1 MSAVLMEVYGRKF
14 VHAVVAVPGIM
25 GWICIYYADSASM
38 IMIGR
43 ALTGLASNASLGAII
58 VGEYSSPENRGL
70 FLNLKTTLVT
80 IGYMM
85 VHTLGHF
92 YHWRTVALIATLP
105 HTASLLITCTWPE
118 SPAWL
123 ASKAEYDKSQKSF
136 YWLRGKNVK
145 TINEIEDV
153 VKAQKEKI
161 RISSEMKALTLSEK
175 VIEFFK
181 KFGEKDFVKPV
192 IIVVFGGIL
201 LEACG
206 RHIFSAFA
214 VQIVEEVTQNK
225 AQSYYFTLGIDVVIT
240 TSAVISSIL
249 VKFCKRRTLL
259 FSTGFSALFILYILC
274 GYLYL
279 ESIDVF
285 SKERTYIPIIMFIL
299 YFVLS
304 SLGCISIPLLL
315 LGEIFPL
322 AHRGAGSFISSFAF
336 DIFLTVALKIA
347 PFLLATVKVY
357 GTFSILGIAM
367 GVSLTGLYFTLPE
380 TKDRT
385 LQEIEN
391 YLNYGKYH
399 VEYDLEA
406 KQTEHCRLYSEG
418 KNVEC
423 SDQNFNIFQEDALF
437 GEIFP
442 LAHRGSG
449 GFVDGSLVLV
459 ILTITMQVTPY
470 LLVNAKVY
478 GTFAI
483 LGTVMLLSLIALWIL
498 LPETKDKTL
507 KEIENYLN
515 YGKYG
520 RDDDEARLKI
530 PKVTATP
537 C

>member
-1 MSAVLMEVYGRKF
+1 MFSPLVKQIWTIMGVLMNMLGQGFLLSYSSILLPPLQAPDSEIEIDLDTASWIASIVGVSSLPSLLMSAVLMEVYGRKF

-192 IIVVFGGIL
+192 IIVVYGGIL

-279 ESIDVF
+279 SHWAV
-285 SKERTYIPIIMFIL
+285 L
-299 YFVLS
+299 YFARDEGQDV
-304 SLGCISIPLLL
+304 
-315 LGEIFPL
+315 
-322 AHRGAGSFISSFAF
+322 
-336 DIFLTVALKIA
+336 
-347 PFLLATVKVY
+347 
-357 GTFSILGIAM
+357 
-367 GVSLTGLYFTLPE
+367 TG
-380 TKDRT
+380 DR
-385 LQEIEN
+385 
-391 YLNYGKYH
+391 K
-399 VEYDLEA
+399 
-406 KQTEHCRLYSEG
+406 
-418 KNVEC
+418 
-423 SDQNFNIFQEDALF
+423 LF
-437 GEIFP
+437 E
-442 LAHRGSG
+442 
-449 GFVDGSLVLV
+449 
-459 ILTITMQVTPY
+459 
-470 LLVNAKVY
+470 
-478 GTFAI
+478 
-483 LGTVMLLSLIALWIL
+483 LW
-498 LPETKDKTL
+498 
-507 KEIENYLN
+507 
-515 YGKYG
+515 
-520 RDDDEARLKI
+520 KI
-530 PKVTATP
+530 PRGI
-537 C
+537 